1 MGIFSI
7 FTIYL
12 MSTEVYQM
20 SIVLKGLPLGTQGM
34 LACFF
39 CGRKII
45 NLLEENQAH
54 WSRVYLQ
61 CFQQFV
67 VGFLKHKLSSQ
78 LQDWVI
84 DS

>member
-1 MGIFSI
+1 
-7 FTIYL
+7 
-12 MSTEVYQM
+12 M

-34 LACFF
+34 LACLLF

-54 WSRVYLQ
+54 WSQVYLQ
-61 CFQQFV
+61 SFQQFV
-67 VGFLKHKLSSQ
+67 VGFLKHKFSSRP
-78 LQDWVI
+78 QDWVN

>member
-1 MGIFSI
+1 MGTFSI
-7 FTIYL
+7 FTIQL
-12 MSTEVYQM
+12 ISTDIYQI

-39 CGRKII
+39 CGGKII

-54 WSRVYLQ
+54 WSWVYLQ
-61 CFQQFV
+61 CFQEFV
-67 VGFLKHKLSSQ
+67 VGFLKHKFSSQ
-78 LQDWVI
+78 PQDWVS